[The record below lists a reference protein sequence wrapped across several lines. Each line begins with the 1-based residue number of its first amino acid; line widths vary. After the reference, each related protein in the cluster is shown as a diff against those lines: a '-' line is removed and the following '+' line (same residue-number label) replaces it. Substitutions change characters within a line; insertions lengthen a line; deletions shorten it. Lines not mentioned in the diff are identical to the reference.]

1 MGSPKQPASHEKQLV
16 SLKQTLQALHEAE
29 TEEILLDTVLDYLK
43 RELDYALVWIGRYD
57 LANHRLAGKGG
68 NTQGSEMAVIKQQFS
83 LSPGDLL
90 EQVVIQ
96 QRPMGV
102 PDLREEPRAGD
113 WRKLAKKFGIQ
124 GTVIFPIRHRDR
136 CLGVIVLGSTLWG
149 VSPHAE
155 EKARL
160 SILLGTLAASLYQ
173 LDEERARQQAKR
185 PAEPLMALL
194 GKLRSLP
201 NLEARLEAIVAE
213 THRFIAPTNTNV
225 YWFESDRR
233 YFWWRTGH
241 RKDKLGDAPPSG
253 FTAQEINSFYQAM
266 AADQLVSVGEAQS
279 TLKADMTGRLMQKM
293 QARSLLAAP
302 ILLRDELFGFLV
314 VEGKE
319 PRIWSEE
326 EKNYLRSVAQLI
338 ALTAPLE
345 EMEETVQQVKVD
357 QTLTAEIAQAI
368 FSEADWEATLQRAS
382 QVLCKRLRASYFLVL
397 LYSPDQ
403 ELFEV
408 CHQYR
413 PAHSPALPE
422 YLNGLNPVD
431 WDMLERSTEAVAV
444 ENLEDDLKLMA
455 WRSALLNIGMQ
466 SLVVCST
473 APGHPLEALLV
484 VGQESAR
491 TWNRDEREV
500 LRIVSQQL
508 GITLHQWQLQRQTE
522 QQNHVNQLIQWGITA
537 LQQTPLLDA
546 LERAAMQQI
555 AKVLDAPL
563 AVLITWPPRHQ
574 IAKISA
580 AIVADAKFGVN
591 LDAAIP
597 TQTEPLLKWA
607 LQAEGVMPMSI
618 DEVDAETRQW
628 LNGTDI
634 GQVLALAL
642 HTAPD
647 HEVTGVVVIADEIS
661 RYWPERQLNA
671 LASLGNQLAWSR
683 RHLLMTNTLSG
694 QRANLE
700 LLNWYK
706 HRRIE
711 EIFRALN
718 ANVKRLNELS
728 HQKDALA
735 SMRYHQVLRQ
745 LGNLLSATAP
755 LLKHEQWQMKT
766 GFGTIALASL
776 LKRSLERVEGLIRQ
790 RQLWS
795 QVHNENVIEIG
806 GDIHKIELVLGEIL
820 TMACFRS
827 PVGGRLDIWC
837 RPLDASWLEISI
849 TDNGMVEPLLLEELH
864 NGRPADWL
872 APSILD
878 RPPGLHLAICQALML
893 QLNGEFNLYQLEDG
907 RILSRLL
914 LPIASGPQ

>member
-1 MGSPKQPASHEKQLV
+1 MGSPKQPANHENQLV
-16 SLKQTLQALHEAE
+16 VLKQTLQALHDAE
-29 TEEILLDTVLDYLK
+29 TEEILLDTVLHYLK
-43 RELDYALVWIGRYD
+43 QELDYTVIWIGRYD
-57 LANHRLAGKGG
+57 LANHRLTGKGG
-68 NTQGSEMAVIKQQFS
+68 SIVGSEMTAIKQPFS
-83 LSPGDLL
+83 LAPGDLL

-96 QRPMGV
+96 QRPIGV

-113 WRKLAKKFGIQ
+113 WRRLAKKYGIQ
-124 GTVIFPIRHRDR
+124 GTIIFPIRHRDR
-136 CLGVIVLGSTLWG
+136 CLGVILLGSALWG

-160 SILLGTLAASLYQ
+160 SILLGTLAAALYQ
-173 LDEERARQQAKR
+173 LEEDSIRQQAKR
-185 PAEPLMALL
+185 PAEPLMTLM

-201 NLEARLEAIVAE
+201 NLEARLDAVVIE
-213 THRFIAPTNTNV
+213 THRFIAPTSTNV

-233 YFWWRTGH
+233 YFWWRTGN
-241 RKDKLGDAPPSG
+241 RKERLGEPTTNG

-266 AADQLVSVGEAQS
+266 AADQIVSIGEAQS
-279 TLKADMTGRLMQKM
+279 SLKADMAGLLMQKI

-302 ILLRDELFGFLV
+302 ILLRDELFGFIA

-326 EKNYLRSVAQLI
+326 EKTYLRSVAQLI
-338 ALTAPLE
+338 ALTAPLD
-345 EMEETVQQVKVD
+345 EMEATVQQVKVD
-357 QTLTAEIAQAI
+357 QTLTAEIAQSI
-368 FSEADWEATLQRAS
+368 FSEADWEVTLQQTA
-382 QVLCKRLRASYFLVL
+382 QILCQRLRASYFLVL

-408 CHQYR
+408 CHQHR
-413 PAHSPALPE
+413 PPHRQALPA

-431 WDMLERSTEAVAV
+431 WNMLERSAGAVAV

-455 WRSALLNIGMQ
+455 WRSDLLNIGMQ
-466 SLVVCST
+466 SILVCST

-522 QQNHVNQLIQWGITA
+522 QQNHVNQMIQWGITA
-537 LQQTPLLDA
+537 LQQTPLLEV
-546 LERAAMQQI
+546 LERAAMEQI
-555 AKVLDAPL
+555 ARVLDAPL
-563 AVLITWPPRHQ
+563 AVLITWPTRHQ

-580 AIVADAKFGVN
+580 AIIGNAKFGVN
-591 LDAAIP
+591 LDASIP
-597 TQTEPLLKWA
+597 TLTDPLLNWA
-607 LQAEGVMPMSI
+607 VQAEGVVPVSRGEI
-618 DEVDAETRQW
+618 DAETRQW
-628 LNGTDI
+628 LNGVEI
-634 GQVLALAL
+634 GQVLALGL
-642 HTAPD
+642 HTASD
-647 HEVTGVVVIADEIS
+647 HEVTGIIVVADEAN

-671 LASLGNQLAWSR
+671 LAALGNQLAWSR

-694 QRANLE
+694 QRAHLE
-700 LLNWYK
+700 RLNWYK

-711 EIFRALN
+711 EIFRALSV
-718 ANVKRLNELS
+718 NVKRLNELS

-735 SMRYHQVLRQ
+735 SMRYHQILRQ
-745 LGNLLSATAP
+745 LGNMLSTMAP

-766 GFGTIALASL
+766 SFGTIALTSL
-776 LKRSLERVEGLIRQ
+776 LKRSMERVEGLIHQ

-795 QVHNENVIEIG
+795 QVHNDSVVDIG

-837 RPLDASWLEISI
+837 RPLDAHWLEISI
-849 TDNGMVEPLLLEELH
+849 TDNGMVEPLLLEELT

-878 RPPGLHLAICQALML
+878 RPPGLHLAICQTLMA
-893 QLNGEFNLYQLEDG
+893 QLNGEFNLFQLEDG

-914 LPIASGPQ
+914 LPIATGPR